1 MYIEHE
7 TETVK
12 LRKMSWVSSF
22 QSIID
27 NKISLDP
34 ISFQKKSIYVTVM
47 DEAVLRHLQSRLVGR
62 GSQHK

>member
-7 TETVK
+7 RVK
-12 LRKMSWVSSF
+12 LRKMSWVSSI

-34 ISFQKKSIYVTVM
+34 ISF
-47 DEAVLRHLQSRLVGR
+47 
-62 GSQHK
+62 